1 MIGLNYTQPSFCRK
15 RSNQHG
21 SETVSLNLILLL
33 LAASVLAVVVCR
45 SLGLPPILGYLLLG
59 AVAGPHAVGLLP
71 DSDSAH
77 RLAEFGVVLLM
88 FTIGLEFS
96 LPRLFAMKHI
106 VFGLGLFQV
115 LATLVV
121 VMAGALVWGVSWQ
134 ASLAL
139 GGALAMSSTA
149 ILSKLLAERR
159 ELDAAHG
166 REVMGVLLLQDLAVV
181 PLLVLIPALSQPVEV
196 LAGELGW
203 ALLKAA
209 ALLVLVLFFGQ
220 RLMRGWFRMVALRKS
235 SELFMLNVL
244 LVTLGFAAAT
254 ELAGLSPALGAFV
267 AGMLISE
274 TEYRYQVEEDIK
286 PFRDVLLGLFFI
298 STGMMLDP
306 AAIWNNMAG
315 VLVMLLL
322 LLSCKLVVAGYGS
335 RLLGAGAGTGL
346 RSGLWLCAA
355 GEFGFVLIAQSTETR
370 LVDPVLIQPVLAA
383 MVLSMMVAPI
393 IVHYSD
399 RIAMRFVATEWMMRS
414 MQLTQIAART
424 VSNQKHAILCGY
436 GKTGQHLARFL
447 ETEQIGF
454 MALDLDP
461 ERVSEAASA
470 GEPVAWGDCTRREN
484 LLAAGIARASV
495 LVVTFADIETTLRL
509 VERVRELRPDL
520 PVVARS
526 REEEDA
532 EKLFEA
538 GVSEVVPEA
547 LESSVML
554 ATHALALVGVP
565 MHRVIRRLRELRE
578 QHYAL
583 LRGFFHGTTDTAG
596 GVIDSEQPRLHAVT
610 LDAGAWAVGRS
621 LGDVE
626 LSKVDAGITLIRRRS
641 QARVTVAPD
650 TLLQEGDTVV
660 IRGGAAAV
668 AAGEEVLLR
677 GPR

>member
-1 MIGLNYTQPSFCRK
+1 LTL
-15 RSNQHG
+15 H
-21 SETVSLNLILLL
+21 LILLL
-33 LAASVLAVVVCR
+33 LGAAVLAVVACR
-45 SLGLPPILGYLLLG
+45 AVGLPPILGYLAVG
-59 AVAGPHAVGLLP
+59 ALAGPHAFALLP
-71 DSDSAH
+71 DSASAH
-77 RLAEFGVVLLM
+77 RLAEFGVVFLM

-106 VFGLGLFQV
+106 VFGLGLAQV
-115 LATLVV
+115 AVTLAAVG
-121 VMAGALVWGVSWQ
+121 AGALFWGVSWQ

-149 ILSKLLAERR
+149 ILSKLLADRR

-166 REVMGVLLLQDLAVV
+166 REVMGVLLFQDLAVV
-181 PLLVLIPALSQPVEV
+181 PLLVLIPALSQPVDA
-196 LAGELGW
+196 LAGELGL
-203 ALLKAA
+203 ALAKAA
-209 ALLVLVLFFGQ
+209 ALLALVLFVGQ
-220 RLMRGWFRMVALRKS
+220 RLMRAWFGLVARRKS
-235 SELFMLNVL
+235 GELFMLNVL
-244 LVTLGFAAAT
+244 LVTLGFATVT

-274 TEYRYQVEEDIK
+274 TEFRYQVEEDIK

-306 AAIWNNMAG
+306 AAIWRDLGG
-315 VLVMLLL
+315 VLAVLALLL
-322 LLSCKLVVAGYGS
+322 LTKLAVAGALS
-335 RLLGAGAGTGL
+335 RLLGAGPGTAL

-355 GEFGFVLIAQSTETR
+355 GEFGFVLVARATDTG
-370 LVDPVLIQPVLAA
+370 LVDARLIQPVLAA
-383 MVLSMMVAPI
+383 MVLSMILAPL
-393 IVHYSD
+393 VVLYSD
-399 RIAMRFVATEWMMRS
+399 RLVLRLVASEWLTRS

-424 VSNQKHAILCGY
+424 VASQQHAILCGY

-447 ETEQIGF
+447 EKEDIGF

-461 ERVSEAASA
+461 ERVREAANA

-484 LLAAGIARASV
+484 LLAAGIARARV
-495 LVVTFADIETTLRL
+495 LVVTFADIDTTLRL

-532 EKLFEA
+532 EKLFAA
-538 GVSEVVPEA
+538 GVAEVVPEA

-583 LRGFFHGTTDTAG
+583 LRGFFHGATDVGAQLS
-596 GVIDSEQPRLHAVT
+596 DSEQTRLHAVT
-610 LDAGAWAVGRS
+610 LNPGAWAIGRTLAETALEKVG
-621 LGDVE
+621 
-626 LSKVDAGITLIRRRS
+626 AGVTVIRRRGKPHL
-641 QARVTVAPD
+641 APSPELG
-650 TLLQEGDTVV
+650 LLEGDTVV
-660 IRGGAAAV
+660 VRGTAAAV
-668 AAGEEVLLR
+668 AEAEARLLQ
-677 GPR
+677 G

>member
-1 MIGLNYTQPSFCRK
+1 MTL
-15 RSNQHG
+15 H
-21 SETVSLNLILLL
+21 LILLL
-33 LAASVLAVVVCR
+33 LAAAVLAVVACR
-45 SLGLPPILGYLLLG
+45 SLGLPPILGYLLVG
-59 AVAGPHAVGLLP
+59 ALAGPHALGVLP
-71 DSDSAH
+71 DTDSAH
-77 RLAEFGVVLLM
+77 RLAEFGVVFLM

-96 LPRLFAMKHI
+96 LPRLFAMKRI
-106 VFGLGLFQV
+106 VFGLGLAQV
-115 LATLVV
+115 LLTMLAVG
-121 VMAGALVWGVSWQ
+121 AGAMAWGVSWQ

-149 ILSKLLAERR
+149 ILSKLLADRR

-166 REVMGVLLLQDLAVV
+166 REVMGVLLFQDLAVV
-181 PLLVLIPALSQPVEV
+181 PLLVLIPALSQPVEA
-196 LAGELGW
+196 LAGEVGW
-203 ALLKAA
+203 ALAKAA
-209 ALLVLVLFFGQ
+209 VLLALVLFVGQ
-220 RLMRGWFRMVALRKS
+220 RLMHAWFGLVARRKS

-244 LVTLGFAAAT
+244 LVTLGFATIT

-286 PFRDVLLGLFFI
+286 PFRDVLLGLFFV

-306 AAIWNNMAG
+306 VAIWNDAFRLAA
-315 VLVMLLL
+315 LVVLLL
-322 LLSCKLVVAGYGS
+322 AVKLLVVGGLSRFLGGS
-335 RLLGAGAGTGL
+335 PGTAL
-346 RSGLWLCAA
+346 RSGLWLCTA
-355 GEFGFVLIAQSTETR
+355 GEFGFVLVARATDTT

-383 MVLSMMVAPI
+383 MVLSMMVAPL
-393 IVHYSD
+393 IVHFSD
-399 RIAMRFVATEWMMRS
+399 RVVLRFVASEWLTRS

-424 VSNQKHAILCGY
+424 VATEKHAILCGY

-447 ETEQIGF
+447 ETEKIGF

-461 ERVSEAASA
+461 ERVREAAAA
-470 GEPVAWGDCTRREN
+470 GEPVSWGDCTRREN

-495 LVVTFADIETTLRL
+495 LVVTFADIATTLRL
-509 VERVRELRPDL
+509 VQRVRELRPDL

-538 GVSEVVPEA
+538 GVAEVVPEA

-554 ATHALALVGVP
+554 ATHALALTGVP

-583 LRGFFHGTTDTAG
+583 LRGFFHGATDAG
-596 GVIDSEQPRLHAVT
+596 ESLSDVDQPRLHAVT
-610 LDAGAWAVGRS
+610 LDAGAWAAGRS
-621 LGDVE
+621 IAELG
-626 LSKVDAGITLIRRRS
+626 LGKVGAGVTAIRRRT
-641 QARVTVAPD
+641 QPVVAVT
-650 TLLQEGDTVV
+650 GDTRLQGGDVVV

-668 AAGEEVLLR
+668 ASAEEKILR
-677 GPR
+677 G